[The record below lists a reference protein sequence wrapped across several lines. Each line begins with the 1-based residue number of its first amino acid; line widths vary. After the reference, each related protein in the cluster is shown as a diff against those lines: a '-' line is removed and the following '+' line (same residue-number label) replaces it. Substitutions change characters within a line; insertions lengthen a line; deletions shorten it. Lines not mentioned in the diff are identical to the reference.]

1 MLLRKKKRK
10 EQLLLCVTFKQRGIK
25 STRVFSLVFCAYS
38 RFFFSLRR
46 VTRASVMRYGAVLR
60 MFASFLFF
68 SLLCCSFMKEQTMVF
83 NAAKMKI

>member
-10 EQLLLCVTFKQRGIK
+10 EQLLLSVTFKQRGIRK
-25 STRVFSLVFCAYS
+25 HTCFLSLVFCAYS

-46 VTRASVMRYGAVLR
+46 VTRASVMRYGTVLR

-68 SLLCCSFMKEQTMVF
+68 PLLCCSFMKEQTMVF
-83 NAAKMKI
+83 NAAK